1 MCKHAAAVLYG
12 VGNRLDSQPELLF
25 LLRGVEAQELITTA
39 MTLPDTTAASDSLAD
54 DQLGAIFG
62 IDLDIE
68 GDTSPAPSDQS
79 PAHTRARI
87 AATRTRQTTAS
98 QAAPRVTQH
107 TKTPQ
112 AVPPAPRRH
121 TVPQPPTRR
130 AAQPTRPGPRR
141 TVPPQSAVLPAT
153 AKTATEPLPA
163 FHPTGTLV
171 ARLRRQQGL
180 SVAQFAAQLGVSE
193 ATVYRWEAT
202 KGPLTLQARTL
213 PALAALQQQVKHSKR
228 GERPSRTSKGPPK
241 V

>member
-1 MCKHAAAVLYG
+1 
-12 VGNRLDSQPELLF
+12 
-25 LLRGVEAQELITTA
+25 

-79 PAHTRARI
+79 PARPPAHTRARI
-87 AATRTRQTTAS
+87 AATRTWQTKAPQT
-98 QAAPRVTQH
+98 APRVTRQ

-112 AVPPAPRRH
+112 AVPPAPRR
-121 TVPQPPTRR
+121 Q
-130 AAQPTRPGPRR
+130 
-141 TVPPQSAVLPAT
+141 TVPPRSAVLPAA
-153 AKTATEPLPA
+153 AKTATEPLLA

-202 KGPLTLQARTL
+202 KGSLTLQARIL
-213 PALAALQQQVKHSKR
+213 LALAALQQQAKQSKR
-228 GERPSRTSKGPPK
+228 GERPSRTPQGPRK
-241 V
+241 A